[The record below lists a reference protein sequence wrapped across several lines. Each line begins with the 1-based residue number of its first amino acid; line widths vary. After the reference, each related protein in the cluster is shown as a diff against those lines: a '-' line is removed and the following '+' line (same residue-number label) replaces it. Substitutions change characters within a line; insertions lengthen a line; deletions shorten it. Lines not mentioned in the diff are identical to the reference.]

1 MKKIIQLLGLSLV
14 LLSCTKE
21 LDFSEVKS
29 DDSKNA
35 VSRAVG
41 DGVYEALG
49 YGYDI
54 TDEYLGENSVR
65 LAILDVEKFVQ
76 ENKGRFY
83 NPFVGIIDQRINAGE
98 NSLTFIR
105 DIINKSNFNGSV
117 ASMGLTNT
125 DKGFFSGTITSG
137 FESKTKYSY
146 SSKYSFARAE
156 VFKKQRQYYLHTDAE
171 TLSKYLSSVFVED
184 LNKYSAD
191 KIIEMYGT
199 HVLTDITVG
208 GRYMAY
214 YKSAIIK
221 VDTKTEKTKTVGA
234 GVKFSLNK
242 MGLDLNGS
250 WSSTEIVETSKQNS
264 NWSCKIKALGGST
277 SGTIFTLTPNQSS
290 TTTINLG
297 AWTESVDDT
306 HSRLIDVN
314 WNKTYPIYDL
324 ISDPQKKAELK
335 AAVERYIDSKK
346 ISPLELLPLYAMYS
360 PRDVNSYYVSTWND
374 VTKYINEG
382 HQYYGVDGYLL
393 TNKIPGTMDVYKL
406 YWRKGKDTN
415 ITTYWPDVV
424 KYTKEGRDY
433 QGIIGYIYSSQEP
446 NTIPLYTLY
455 YPKGRDSH
463 YTISWEV
470 AQNFVYTRGDTY
482 AGILGYIYPYT
493 EE

>member
-21 LDFSEVKS
+21 LDFSEVKG
-29 DDSKNA
+29 DDSKNT

-105 DIINKSNFNGSV
+105 DIINKSNFSGSV

-125 DKGFFSGTITSG
+125 DKGFFSGTITGG

-156 VFKKQRQYYLHTDAE
+156 VFKKQRQYYLHTDIE

-324 ISDPQKKAELK
+324 ISDPKKKAELK
-335 AAVERYIDSKK
+335 AAVERYIDRKK
-346 ISPLELLPLYAMYS
+346 LTILELTPLYAMYW
-360 PRDVNSYYVSTWND
+360 PKGVNCHWVTSWNE
-374 VTKYINEG
+374 VVKYINEG
-382 HQYYGVDGYLL
+382 HDYNGVFGYIS
-393 TNKIPGTMDVYKL
+393 TNSTLGARPLYKM
-406 YWRKGKDTN
+406 YWPKGKNTHY
-415 ITTYWPDVV
+415 ITSWDEVG
-424 KYTKEGRDY
+424 KFQSEGHEY
-433 QGIIGYIYSSQEP
+433 QGIIGYIYIAKEE
-446 NTIPLYTLY
+446 NTIPVHALY

-463 YTISWEV
+463 WETTWAATQSWI
-470 AQNFVYTRGDTY
+470 NNRGDQY
-482 AGILGYIYPYT
+482 GGILGYIYPS
-493 EE
+493 E

>member
-156 VFKKQRQYYLHTDAE
+156 VFKKQRQYYLHTDTE

-324 ISDPQKKAELK
+324 ISDPKKKAELK

-346 ISPLELLPLYAMYS
+346 LTFLELTPLYAVYWS
-360 PRDVNSYYVSTWND
+360 KGVNCHWVTSWNE
-374 VTKYINEG
+374 VVKYINEG
-382 HQYYGVDGYLL
+382 HDYNGVFGYIN
-393 TNKIPGTMDVYKL
+393 TNSTLGARPLYKM
-406 YWRKGKDTN
+406 YWPKGKNTHY
-415 ITTYWPDVV
+415 ITSWDEVG
-424 KYTKEGRDY
+424 KFQSEGHEY
-433 QGIIGYIYSSQEP
+433 QGIIGYIYIAKEE
-446 NTIPLYTLY
+446 NTIPVHILY

-463 YTISWEV
+463 WETTWAATQSWI
-470 AQNFVYTRGDTY
+470 NNRGDQY
-482 AGILGYIYPYT
+482 GGILGYIYPS
-493 EE
+493 E